1 MKRSAQRGMC
11 AGMITLQAIVL
22 FLTGVALIGT
32 TSIGAGRSLAIGG
45 GLAVACF
52 VAAGTMRRPFGF
64 WLGHVIQVVSVALGF
79 VVTTMFFLGVVFGAL
94 WFGSYFLGAKIDRE
108 RAEREV
114 LEEQWRA
121 EHGEP
126 EAASGD

>member
-1 MKRSAQRGMC
+1 MKRSAQRAMC
-11 AGMITLQAIVL
+11 AGMLTLQAIVL
-22 FLTGVALIGT
+22 FLTGVVLIGL
-32 TSIGAGRSLAIGG
+32 SDLGAGWSLAIGG

-52 VAAGTMRRPFGF
+52 VAAGLMRRPVGF
-64 WLGHVIQVVSVALGF
+64 WLGHTIQVVTLALGF
-79 VVTTMFFLGVVFGAL
+79 VVPAMFFLGVLFAAL
-94 WFGSYFLGAKIDRE
+94 WFGSYALGARIDRE

-126 EAASGD
+126 EAAPGD

>member
-1 MKRSAQRGMC
+1 
-11 AGMITLQAIVL
+11 
-22 FLTGVALIGT
+22 
-32 TSIGAGRSLAIGG
+32 
-45 GLAVACF
+45 
-52 VAAGTMRRPFGF
+52 
-64 WLGHVIQVVSVALGF
+64 SVALGF

-114 LEEQWRA
+114 LEQQWRA

-126 EAASGD
+126 EAAAGD